1 MISVMMTIITMT
13 DLLRAQAKRRAAE
26 LGFSFAELTRRLFEK
41 ELSTPAPQSDIDSI
55 CGMVTGTPFDMAV
68 DRERIIG
75 QAADSLLTDGR
86 G

>member
-26 LGFSFAELTRRLFEK
+26 LGISFAEFTRRLFEK

-55 CGMVTGTPFDMAV
+55 CGMVTGMPFDMAV